1 MDDENSLQREIPKT
15 RTGIYETTSSPKVG
29 QEPDFSEARTG
40 SVSQS
45 VRMEAAAETEQ
56 EPERSNSLEYLT
68 RTALSD
74 FENESEHDQ
83 IQQTTTTGPVVEM
96 PDKPKRLESHSGP
109 PRELNGVEK
118 LWLAGVID
126 GEGSIFI
133 AKVTG
138 KSVAKRRRGFSYAP
152 AISLSSSNE
161 AFVRKVKEVIGSGS
175 VNFFEEKRLD
185 WKDKWCYRG
194 SSQVL
199 RGLLPQL
206 VPHLLIKREAA
217 ERMLQYLDFIDENPI
232 DGPMEIPSGYYAK
245 VDSLYL
251 ALKETNEKGKDV
263 SAEVLTA
270 MLSLPKS
277 LKNRGRG
284 GRATDCRKMT
294 EGESIWLAGVVDGE
308 GSVFLSK
315 VMHPAYRRGYFYR
328 PQLNVSNSNRQFL
341 VKVMEIIGEGTVHL
355 ARKGN
360 NSTRT
365 RWEYNATAGVL
376 RMILPQIIKH
386 LIIKRVTAEKIM
398 EYLEFVD
405 SNRIKGK
412 RPVPSGYYERLD
424 GLYWTIKKLNEKGKS
439 VSESGG
445 AS

>member
-294 EGESIWLAGVVDGE
+294 EGESIWLAG
-308 GSVFLSK
+308 
-315 VMHPAYRRGYFYR
+315 
-328 PQLNVSNSNRQFL
+328 
-341 VKVMEIIGEGTVHL
+341 
-355 ARKGN
+355 
-360 NSTRT
+360 
-365 RWEYNATAGVL
+365 W
-376 RMILPQIIKH
+376 
-386 LIIKRVTAEKIM
+386 
-398 EYLEFVD
+398 
-405 SNRIKGK
+405 
-412 RPVPSGYYERLD
+412 
-424 GLYWTIKKLNEKGKS
+424 
-439 VSESGG
+439 
-445 AS
+445 